1 MRYRKFSPINREHPI
16 FELVDGDVVLFDVSR
31 SDEGKAEIAFHDGV
45 RGRILEL
52 RTLERLLAEGRALVD
67 GP

>member
-31 SDEGKAEIAFHDGV
+31 SDEGKAEI
-45 RGRILEL
+45 GRAVC
-52 RTLERLLAEGRALVD
+52 AEGGGRRDFLEPVTIT
-67 GP
+67 GT